1 MKGAV
6 FKRCRC
12 SNPETGKRY
21 DTNCPDIKK
30 KGHGTWWF
38 RYEAPPSA
46 DGKRRRPRVGPFPSK
61 VDAEREL
68 AKELAK
74 VGADGH
80 ASDHRMTVAQW
91 LDRWIAG
98 KVDLKNSTL
107 SSYREAVEL
116 YHKPGLG
123 HLRLVDLRAHH
134 VSELYAAMLQI
145 NQPLPEGKKPSELL
159 RRLIDARADSAKK
172 NKDGEASRKK
182 QTKPLSP
189 ARIKRVHAVLSSAMG
204 SAVKKKYLTHNP
216 AEHVEL
222 PRQPRRKPLV
232 WTSARVA
239 RWEENGKNPAP
250 VMVWTPAQTGAFLD
264 YIYEAERLY
273 ALFHLVAFRGLRRA
287 EVAGIPWSD
296 VDLDEGILAIRET
309 RSDDDLEPDDTK
321 SDAGDRAVTIDT
333 TTADHLRTWG
343 TRQKAERF
351 AAGPAWVNSGLV
363 FTRPDGSP
371 LRPEWISQRF
381 ELLITQY
388 AAIRRRHE
396 DDGWTIPQIAK
407 RHRVSEVKVRA
418 ALAGGPLPPIRFH
431 DLRHGAAT
439 LSLAAGVEM
448 KVVSE
453 TLGHARSSFTADV
466 YASVVPQVFKAAA
479 EAAAAV
485 VPRRVGPP
493 SAPQSKTSG
502 SLDRTRSR

>member
-12 SNPETGKRY
+12 TNPETGKRY
-21 DTNCPDIKK
+21 ETNCPDIKK

-38 RYEAPPSA
+38 RYEAPASA
-46 DGKRRRPRVGPFPSK
+46 DGKRRRPRVGPFPTK
-61 VDAEREL
+61 EDAEKEL
-68 AKELAK
+68 VKELAK
-74 VGADGH
+74 MGADGH
-80 ASDHRMTVAQW
+80 ASDHRMTVGQW

-98 KVDLKNSTL
+98 KVDLKSSTL
-107 SSYREAVEL
+107 SSYREAVDL

-145 NQPLPEGKKPSELL
+145 NRPLPEGKKPSEML
-159 RRLIDARADSAKK
+159 RRLLDARADSTKK
-172 NKDGEASRKK
+172 SKEGEERCKK

-222 PRQPRRKPLV
+222 PRLPRRKPLV
-232 WTSARVA
+232 WTSPRIA
-239 RWEENGKNPAP
+239 RWEENGKLPAP

-264 YIYEAERLY
+264 FIHETERQY

-287 EVAGIPWSD
+287 EVAGLPWSD
-296 VDLDEGILAIRET
+296 VDLDGGILAIRET
-309 RSDDDLEPDDTK
+309 RPDDDLEPDDAK
-321 SDAGDRAVTIDT
+321 SDAGDRAVTLDAAT
-333 TTADHLRTWG
+333 VEHLRAWR
-343 TRQKAERF
+343 TRQKSERL

-371 LRPEWISQRF
+371 LRPEWVSQRF

-388 AAIRRRHE
+388 TAIRRRHE
-396 DDGWTIPQIAK
+396 VQKWGIPQIAK
-407 RHRVSEVKVRA
+407 RHRVGEAKVRA

-493 SAPQSKTSG
+493 SAPQRKTSG
-502 SLDRTRSR
+502 PLDPN